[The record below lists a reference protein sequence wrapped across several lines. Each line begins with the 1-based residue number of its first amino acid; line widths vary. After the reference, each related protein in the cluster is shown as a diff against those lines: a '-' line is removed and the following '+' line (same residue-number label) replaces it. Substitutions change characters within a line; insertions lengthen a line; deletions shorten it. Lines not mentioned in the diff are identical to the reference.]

1 MSVHTPATPQPC
13 ATVTVSPRSLW
24 SIRLTRSLP
33 RYVVCALSAA
43 GILASARFAIA
54 PPRPR
59 VAASATVVPPAA
71 DRAAEGFAALFAR
84 RYLSWS
90 AAEPLASERALEP
103 YAGGGVEAGA
113 GLRLPVNGSQRVEWA
128 EVVQW
133 REPTRGTH
141 VYTVAAQTDT
151 AGLVY
156 LSVGVTRGGDGR
168 LRLDGY
174 PAFVGA
180 PAQGPA
186 QSLARLPEVT
196 DPALQRVVERALR
209 NYLAGSEANLAADLT
224 VDAQVSLPQIGLNL
238 VSLAR
243 PHWTNGGGAVLAVV
257 QAQDGRGARYALQ
270 YEIDVRR
277 VGSRW
282 EVSAVQMD
290 PYA

>member
-1 MSVHTPATPQPC
+1 MSVQTSA
-13 ATVTVSPRSLW
+13 AAKARAAVTVSPRPLW
-24 SIRLTRSLP
+24 SMRLTRALP
-33 RYVVCALSAA
+33 RYMLCTLSAA
-43 GILASARFAIA
+43 GIIASARFAIA
-54 PPRPR
+54 PPRSR
-59 VAASATVVPPAA
+59 VAASATAVPAPA

-90 AAEPLASERALEP
+90 AAEPLASERALES
-103 YAGGGVEAGA
+103 YAGVGVEAGV
-113 GLRLPVNGSQRVEWA
+113 GLRLPVNGAQRVEWA
-128 EVVQW
+128 EVVQS
-133 REPTRGTH
+133 REPVPRMH
-141 VYTVAAQTDT
+141 VYTVATQTDS

-156 LSVGVTRGGDGR
+156 LSVGVTRGADGR
-168 LRLDGY
+168 LRLAGY

-186 QSLARLPEVT
+186 QSLRQLPEVT
-196 DPALQRVVERALR
+196 DAALQTVVERALR

-224 VDAQVSLPQIGLNL
+224 GDAQVALPQLGLNL

-243 PHWTNGGGAVLAVV
+243 ARWARGGGAVVAVV
-257 QAQDGRGARYALQ
+257 QAQDSRGTRYALQ